1 MALEKVIPESE
12 PDAVKV
18 NPLSVVPQQFAQ
30 QPPTDTYT
38 SLAPTF
44 ITYNSQDTENS
55 LRPFKID
62 KIQLEEDGTTNVYY
76 SVFHSSVPT
85 ELENRTANAVGSI
98 NMPVYDKTEAEKLI
112 FETVVNKGW
121 YS

>member
-1 MALEKVIPESE
+1 MANEKIIHE
-12 PDAVKV
+12 PDPGVILL
-18 NPLSVVPQQFAQ
+18 NPLNIVPEKLF
-30 QPPTDTYT
+30 T
-38 SLAPTF
+38 SIEATVAES
-44 ITYNSQDTENS
+44 IKYSSQDTEQS

-62 KIQLEEDGTTNVYY
+62 RIQLEEDGTTNVYY